1 MGIELFWDNDEQTVL
16 LCEFDGKWTW
26 DDMHRTVKTIKKITD
41 ETDREI
47 AAIVDVRQ
55 GVSAPGGS
63 FFTPQGL
70 DNAKE
75 LLKSAD
81 KGTGPIVIV
90 GVNPIFKSL
99 YEAASKMNPRATANI
114 HFADTMKQARQW
126 LAQRDFAV
134 ELAS

>member
-1 MGIELFWDNDEQTVL
+1 MGIELYWDNDEQTVL
-16 LCEFDGKWTW
+16 LCEFEGKWTW
-26 DDMHRTVKTIKKITD
+26 DDMHHMVKTIRQVTD
-41 ETDREI
+41 KADREI

-63 FFTPQGL
+63 FFTPQGF

-75 LLKSAD
+75 LLKAAD

-90 GVNPIFKSL
+90 GVNPIFKAL

-114 HFADTMKQARQW
+114 HFADTMQQARQW
-126 LAQRDFAV
+126 LAERHFQV
-134 ELAS
+134 EQAS